1 MNWLSR
7 QTGIGYPRELKV
19 WRAAKRDLQKWLE
32 NVEHGARGMDSVLD
46 NAVLDAKRL
55 ELKNSREQLQA
66 DYRRVGGLSGGGMVG
81 ISAMSLLEEVF
92 VQLGAVEEVL
102 AILDKIEAAK
112 TDILYPYPAARYF
125 SLADGTGLADR
136 IEALALARTGGD
148 RVALPVTC
156 PISLLLFV
164 DPVRFRG
171 TGGDVSK
178 AKHVFER
185 AYLMRSL
192 REKCINPMTGRTPEC
207 SAGVPIKG
215 CSQESPELC
224 VEAAEDV
231 VAYIEKL
238 AGEVESGEEV
248 E

>member
-148 RVALPVTC
+148 RIEALALARTGGDRVALPVTC

-207 SAGVPIKG
+207 SAGVPIMV
-215 CSQESPELC
+215 C
-224 VEAAEDV
+224 VLPD
-231 VAYIEKL
+231 
-238 AGEVESGEEV
+238 EV
-248 E
+248 